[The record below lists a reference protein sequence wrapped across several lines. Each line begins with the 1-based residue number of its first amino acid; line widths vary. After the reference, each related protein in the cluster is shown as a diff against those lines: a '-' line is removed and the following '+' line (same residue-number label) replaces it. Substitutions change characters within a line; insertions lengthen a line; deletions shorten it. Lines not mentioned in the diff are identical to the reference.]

1 VTAELSAHGAR
12 ARQRRYNRA
21 LGLGAFLIGC
31 SFMLWAMD
39 VVAFGIALAS
49 LVLVPIGAVLAWD
62 RYSSLG
68 HAVSRSAA
76 GTILV
81 GRQGSLVRRRVM
93 LSRDGIIGWN
103 VRQSFFQRRSGLAT
117 LIATTAAGHQRYAIV
132 DVELAEALRVADSV
146 LPGLVT
152 PFLVR
157 SA

>member
-1 VTAELSAHGAR
+1 MTVEPASTR
-12 ARQRRYNRA
+12 AK
-21 LGLGAFLIGC
+21 LIN
-31 SFMLWAMD
+31 SDTLDWSYT
-39 VVAFGIALAS
+39 GI
-49 LVLVPIGAVLAWD
+49 
-62 RYSSLG
+62 SSWII
-68 HAVSRSAA
+68 AA
-76 GTILV
+76 YDE
-81 GRQGSLVRRRVM
+81 GSLVRRRVM

-132 DVELAEALRVADSV
+132 DVELAEALRVADSA